1 MQKIRSGAVG
11 MTLSVPEEPPI
22 EEEEDNEVQIDS
34 IRSTLSDEPII
45 MNAIKDTETGE
56 MLPRS
61 RLASGMWPRGRDMSP

>member
-1 MQKIRSGAVG
+1 

-56 MLPRS
+56 MIATDVIN
-61 RLASGMWPRGRDMSP
+61 ASKVMER